1 MRRTNIICTLGPSS
15 SKPEEIQRLAEGG
28 MSIARINFSHG
39 SEEQHRTVVAAVQ
52 ELNAK
57 RKKTGIPPIGLI
69 LDTKGAEIRTGDT
82 EKPIEIAAK
91 EEIVFTSVAKS
102 KSGKVIQVNYDGFA
116 KDVRETDRI
125 LIDNGEII
133 FDIVRIEK
141 NGDVLARAR
150 EGGKIG
156 SRRHVNLPGA
166 DVDLPSITVEDWKDI
181 QFGIEHDMD
190 FLALSFIRNRDDVES
205 VRAFLKSHKST
216 MEIIAKIETKQAVL
230 NIQEIINAADAVMVA
245 RGDLGA
251 ELPFETL
258 PVLQD
263 EIVARCRGVG
273 KPVIVATQMLESM
286 IVQPTPTRAEVTDI
300 AHAATT
306 EADATMLSGE
316 TAAGKHPLLAL
327 QAMDRVLR
335 ATEEHLARF
344 PHGSEPIQSER
355 QARAEAAHTLAL
367 SSSADAIIAFTR
379 TGQTARD
386 LSKFRP
392 RIPIF
397 AFMDEES
404 IARKLRLS
412 YGVYP
417 CLATLEDDPE
427 KTVAAALAFCK
438 KHDLL
443 QKGDKVVIVSDT
455 RAHEQLVN
463 TVQLRMME

>member
-1 MRRTNIICTLGPSS
+1 MN
-15 SKPEEIQRLAEGG
+15 
-28 MSIARINFSHG
+28 IARINFSHG
-39 SEEQHRTVVAAVQ
+39 SEEQHRTVVQ
-52 ELNAK
+52 EVRNLNRQ
-57 RKKTGIPPIGLI
+57 RKNRGVPQIGLI
-69 LDTKGAEIRTGDT
+69 LDTKGAQIRTGDT
-82 EKPIEIAAK
+82 EKPIEIAAN
-91 EEIVFTSVAKS
+91 EEIVFTSVAKG

-116 KDVRETDRI
+116 NDVRETDRI

-150 EGGKIG
+150 DAGKIG

-166 DVDLPSITVEDWKDI
+166 DVDLPSITDQDWRDI
-181 QFGIEHDMD
+181 TFGIEHDMD
-190 FLALSFIRNRDDVES
+190 FLALSFIRTKDDIEA
-205 VRAFLKSHKST
+205 VRNFLKKHKSS
-216 MEIIAKIETKQAVL
+216 MEIIAKIETKQAVA
-230 NIQEIINAADAVMVA
+230 NIREIISAADAVMVA

-263 EIVARCRGVG
+263 EIVARCREVG

-335 ATEEHLARF
+335 ATEEHLAHVPRSRE
-344 PHGSEPIQSER
+344 HVQNER
-355 QARAEAAHTLAL
+355 QARAEAAHTLAF
-367 SSSADAIIAFTR
+367 SSNADAIIAFTH

-397 AFMDEES
+397 AFTDDERVT
-404 IARKLRLS
+404 RKLQLS

-417 CLATLEDDPE
+417 CLAALEEDPE
-427 KTVAAALAFCK
+427 KTVAAALAFCRD
-438 KHDLL
+438 HALL
-443 QKGDKVVIVSDT
+443 RHGQKAVIVSDA

-463 TVQLRMME
+463 TVQLRVME